1 MKKSKTNLDYA
12 HNSKKV
18 KNILIAILGISL
30 LLGSCKKKE
39 EPAGPKPDGMAL
51 SERFNDNRHAAVQ
64 EFTVDLSTTAVIT
77 GSQGTRVTFQ
87 PNSLGFNGTPVS
99 GNITVELIEVYDKAG
114 MLLQNMPTN
123 GQMANGDVEMLQSA
137 GEFYINAKQNGQN
150 LEVLVPYHVESRGI
164 APADFEPM
172 QVFEAGDNVEDDTI
186 WEEVKDPE
194 GNNQNAEEGEGE
206 GADGEFVVFSVFDR
220 SSFGWTNLDRWSSY
234 TGDKTKLYV
243 DVPDGF
249 NGDNCEVYLSYD
261 GEPSGLARLDI
272 YNTASELF
280 TEHYGR
286 IPVGMDV
293 HIILIAEIDGQ
304 LHYDIQAVTIQEDH
318 TEVMADPQPTTQADL
333 ENIINALP

>member
-1 MKKSKTNLDYA
+1 MNLKYA
-12 HNSKKV
+12 HKGKKA
-18 KNILIAILGISL
+18 KHILIAVLGVSL
-30 LLGSCKKKE
+30 LLGSCKEEE
-39 EPAGPKPDGMAL
+39 EPAAQPDGTAL
-51 SERFNDNRHAAVQ
+51 SERFNDNRQDAIQ
-64 EFTVDLSTTAVIT
+64 EFTIDLSSTAVIT

-87 PNSLGFNGTPVS
+87 PNSLGLNGSPVT
-99 GNITVELIEVYDKAG
+99 GNITVELIEIYGKAG

-123 GQMANGDVEMLQSA
+123 GQMDNGDVEMLESG

-150 LEVLVPYHVESRGI
+150 LEVLAPFQIASRGI
-164 APADFEPM
+164 EPADYKPM
-172 QVFEAGDNVEDDTI
+172 QVFEAGDELTDKDVWDEVE
-186 WEEVKDPE
+186 DPE

-206 GADGEFVVFSVFDR
+206 GEDGQFVVFSVFDR
-220 SSFGWTNLDRWSSY
+220 SSFGWTNLDRWHNY

-318 TEVMADPQPTTQADL
+318 TEVMADPQPTTQSDL